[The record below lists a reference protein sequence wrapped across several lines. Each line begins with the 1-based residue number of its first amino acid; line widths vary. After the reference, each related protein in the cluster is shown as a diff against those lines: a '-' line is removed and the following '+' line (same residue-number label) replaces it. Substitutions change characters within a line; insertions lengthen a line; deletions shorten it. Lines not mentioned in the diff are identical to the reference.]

1 MVQLLGS
8 HFDSVL
14 PGVRYLCVV
23 PSLLFVRP
31 WCQWAY
37 FYDLFL
43 FSFFSLRSLLVITSL
58 SFFFDFLCYLGLYSL
73 LSLSRVFF
81 FCLAWLMSSALLY
94 EVSNADR
101 GVIVYCPLRKSLGC
115 LNWLVYLALPG
126 EVSIAG
132 RGVIVY
138 CLLRKS
144 PGCLN
149 WLVYLALPGEVSIA
163 GRGVIVYCLLRKS
176 PGCLNRL
183 MYMAL
188 LGEVSI
194 G

>member
-1 MVQLLGS
+1 MLSYEILDGFIFAFVQFNCWIHVLILCFLGFAICALCHRS
-8 HFDSVL
+8 CLHARVVGGHFSMSFL
-14 PGVRYLCVV
+14 
-23 PSLLFVRP
+23 
-31 WCQWAY
+31 Y
-37 FYDLFL
+37 FI
-43 FSFFSLRSLLVITSL
+43 FFSLFDHCLLSFLCLSLDSLLAVSL
-58 SFFFDFLCYLGLYSL
+58 APSSL

-81 FCLAWLMSSALLY
+81 FPLCLAWLMSSALLY
-94 EVSNADR
+94 EVSIADR

-132 RGVIVY
+132 HGVIVY
-138 CLLRKS
+138 CR
-144 PGCLN
+144 
-149 WLVYLALPGEVSIA
+149 
-163 GRGVIVYCLLRKS
+163 LRKS

-183 MYMAL
+183 VYMAL

>member
-8 HFDSVL
+8 RFDSVL

-23 PSLLFVRP
+23 PSLFFSRP
-31 WCQWAY
+31 CCRWAY
-37 FYDLFL
+37 FYDLFYFRYSVFDHCL
-43 FSFFSLRSLLVITSL
+43 L
-58 SFFFDFLCYLGLYSL
+58 SFFCLSLDFCAILVLTLFCLSLEFFLLPSWPMSSTL
-73 LSLSRVFF
+73 LS
-81 FCLAWLMSSALLY
+81 
-94 EVSNADR
+94 EVLIADR
-101 GVIVYCPLRKSLGC
+101 GVIVCCPLRKSLGC

-149 WLVYLALPGEVSIA
+149 WLVY
-163 GRGVIVYCLLRKS
+163 
-176 PGCLNRL
+176 
-183 MYMAL
+183 MAL

-194 G
+194 